1 MAEFMSHEK
10 ALEGVIE
17 KEDIAPMVDMLQQH
31 KNWGSFK
38 ARVPSYILVRLM
50 DAIRDLRQHGADY
63 YDTTDNEEAAD
74 EKDDFPEVW

>member
-1 MAEFMSHEK
+1 MANFLSHAE

-17 KEDIAPMVDMLQQH
+17 AEDIGPMVDLLQQH

-63 YDTTDNEEAAD
+63 YDTDEGESEDETDD
-74 EKDDFPEVW
+74 QPDVW